1 MFSIAPTPIVS
12 RVLPAVLA
20 LVCGFATAGRCQGE
34 TISAAAYTI
43 DIRNGLTLSGNPGDP
58 VSRLTSGR
66 MSVLQRMSAAS
77 KPCITITNVSEEL
90 ALTAFQVD
98 LSNSASRV
106 TSVQWLEA
114 PGRTGWNWDAASLSA
129 FFQFFDPLLPGES
142 ATMKLSTAAQPGRE
156 MDYKMNQTLLHPCI
170 GDCLVEQ
177 EGFGVLTMYS
187 VPADAATAVR
197 QSVFGPDGRVMGD
210 GVTALTLNLGDYP
223 LTQEQ
228 IANPS
233 TASLNV
239 VSVPEPGTIALAASA
254 CVAIAGAS
262 LGRRGRRQQTVE
274 KRPWRQSR

>member
-1 MFSIAPTPIVS
+1 MFSIAPTPIVA

-20 LVCGFATAGRCQGE
+20 LFCWFATAGRCQGE

-43 DIRNGLTLSGNPGDP
+43 DIRNGLTFSGNSDDP
-58 VSRLTSGR
+58 VSRLTSAR

-77 KPCITITNVSEEL
+77 KPCITITNVSGEL

-98 LSNSASRV
+98 LSNSASMV
-106 TSVQWLEA
+106 TSVQWLDA

-142 ATMKLSTAAQPGRE
+142 STMKLSTAAQPGRE

-170 GDCLVEQ
+170 GDCLIEQ

-187 VPADAATAVR
+187 LPADSATAAQPVYG
-197 QSVFGPDGRVMGD
+197 SNGRPVGD
-210 GVTALTLNLGDYP
+210 NVTALTLNLGDYP

-239 VSVPEPGTIALAASA
+239 VPVPEPGTIALAASA
-254 CVAIAGAS
+254 CVAMAGAS
-262 LGRRGRRQQTVE
+262 LGRRNRR
-274 KRPWRQSR
+274 KIA